1 MEQMQLRESLHALPG
16 DESALTEL
24 EALKKDVSEK
34 FQDRQQKFAHSY
46 QNNMLQEAKK
56 IFHEMQFLN
65 KLLAEI
71 DSGEEQRLGY

>member
-1 MEQMQLRESLHALPG
+1 MEQMQLRESLDALPG

-34 FQDRQQKFAHSY
+34 FQDRQQKFASSY
-46 QNNMLQEAKK
+46 QDNMLQEAKK